1 MAFFNCMSF
10 FSFHE
15 DLFSLEIPNILQKV
29 KVESFP
35 FALNQ
40 LRAWQLQAPKRWE
53 CEERKHNSKEKQRS
67 DFLYCEMLQ
76 RGMFHISPAASVSIQ
91 QQINSAQQGVVPFLH
106 FNLYSSS
113 WHQESSSAR
122 KRERF
127 LPGLY
132 CSCPTLFP
140 KTNSWGF

>member
-1 MAFFNCMSF
+1 MAFCNCMSF

-76 RGMFHISPAASVSIQ
+76 TGMFHISPAASVSIQ